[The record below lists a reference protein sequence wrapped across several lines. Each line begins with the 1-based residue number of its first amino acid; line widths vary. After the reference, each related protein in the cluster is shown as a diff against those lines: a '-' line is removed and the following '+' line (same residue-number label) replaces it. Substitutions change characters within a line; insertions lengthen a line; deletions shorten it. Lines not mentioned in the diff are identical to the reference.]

1 LRVPPCCACTLWQVI
16 SLKEGE
22 GGGPPK
28 LACSLKLVSQADG
41 RDLDPNNLILDKDGR
56 RPAGQEPKK

>member
-1 LRVPPCCACTLWQVI
+1 VI